1 MKEKI
6 STTMSTN
13 KKTGQWRRRG
23 FLGGALVGL
32 GAAAGG
38 LVWRLMDP
46 QARVKGN
53 PAKLD
58 DRFVYDIREFEETA
72 PNLLLY
78 EAAGEF
84 STGLKET
91 KRITWWDGQGI
102 VVGGD
107 TSLAIFATDGTR
119 LKQWPA
125 EATPYCLLPLGKDSL
140 LVGYSNRYAILDANG
155 KEQFKSPNLGRRT
168 YLTSA
173 AAYQDRLFLADAG
186 NREVLICDRKS
197 GEVLE
202 RFGKKEADRGN
213 PGFNIPSPYFALAV
227 ASDGKLRV
235 ANTGLL
241 RVETYTLDGR
251 FVSSWG
257 EPGMKIDR
265 FCGCCNPAYFTLTP
279 AGDFVTSEKGL
290 ARINVYAADGRFKG
304 AVAGPN
310 LLVTDKELAKRACI
324 DCTVGAGFDVTLA
337 ANGDVL
343 TLDPYRKVVRRFR
356 PKNVS

>member
-1 MKEKI
+1 
-6 STTMSTN
+6 MSA
-13 KKTGQWRRRG
+13 KKAGQWRRRG
-23 FLGGALVGL
+23 FLGGALVAA
-32 GAAAGG
+32 GAAAGWAVSR
-38 LVWRLMDP
+38 LVDP
-46 QARVKGN
+46 QARVKRN
-53 PAKLD
+53 PAKPD
-58 DRFVYDIREFEETA
+58 DRFVYDISEFEETA
-72 PNLLLY
+72 PQLLLY
-78 EAAGEF
+78 DDAREF
-84 STGLKET
+84 STGLAEA
-91 KRITWWDGQGI
+91 KRIANWDGQGI

-107 TSLAIFATDGTR
+107 NSLVVFAADGTR
-119 LKQWPA
+119 LKRWPT
-125 EATPYCLLPLGKDSL
+125 EATPYCLLPLGKEAL
-140 LVGYSNRYAILDANG
+140 LVGYSNRYAILDADG
-155 KEQFKSPNLGRRT
+155 KEQFQSPNLGRRT

-173 AAYQDRLFLADAG
+173 AACQDRLFLADAG
-186 NREVLICDRKS
+186 NREVLVCDRKS
-197 GEVLE
+197 GETLE
-202 RFGKKEADRGN
+202 RFGKKDTDRGN

-279 AGDFVTSEKGL
+279 AGDFITSEKGL

-310 LLVTDKELAKRACI
+310 MLVADKELAKRACA
-324 DCTVGAGFDVTLA
+324 DCSVGAGFDITLA

>member
-1 MKEKI
+1 
-6 STTMSTN
+6 MSN
-13 KKTGQWRRRG
+13 KASGWRRRG

-38 LVWRLMDP
+38 LLGRLVDP
-46 QARVKGN
+46 QSRGNRAPAR
-53 PAKLD
+53 LD
-58 DRFVYDIREFEETA
+58 DRFVYDISEFEETA
-72 PNLLLY
+72 PNLLIY
-78 EAAGEF
+78 ETAGEF
-84 STGLKET
+84 STGLNEA
-91 KRITWWDGQGI
+91 KRIAAWEGQGI
-102 VVGGD
+102 AVGGD
-107 TSLAIFATDGTR
+107 HTLVVFAADGTR
-119 LKQWPA
+119 LKQWST
-125 EATPYCLLPLGKDSL
+125 EATAHCLLPLGQDAL
-140 LVGYSNRYAILDANG
+140 LVGYSNRYAIFDAHG
-155 KEQFKSPNLGRRT
+155 QQQFQSPNLGRRT

-173 AAYQDRLFLADAG
+173 AVYQDRLFLADAG

-202 RFGKKEADRGN
+202 RFGKKDADRGN
-213 PGFNIPSPYFALAV
+213 PGFNIPSPYFALAM
-227 ASDGKLRV
+227 AADGKLCV

-257 EPGMKIDR
+257 EPGMKVDR

-279 AGDFVTSEKGL
+279 TGDFITSEKGL

-310 LLVTDKELAKRACI
+310 LLVTDKELAKRACT
-324 DCTVGAGFDVTLA
+324 DCTVGAGFDVTFA